1 MDELVEKEKERI
13 LKFEK
18 AEKENIKQT
27 NINFKNL
34 KQL

>member
-18 AEKENIKQT
+18 AEKEKISHKGDLKT
-27 NINFKNL
+27 NS
-34 KQL
+34 

>member
-18 AEKENIKQT
+18 AEKEKISHSRD
-27 NINFKNL
+27 L
-34 KQL
+34 KSNS